1 MTERLYLGIDWERAA
16 RAAGIFDGA
25 GNRVAIASHPLQI
38 FRDEDHVEQAAE
50 DFVAPN
56 RVKLERVN
64 AWLL

>member
-1 MTERLYLGIDWERAA
+1 MTERLYLGIDWERQ
-16 RAAGIFDGA
+16 RAPPVSSTGRATES
-25 GNRVAIASHPLQI
+25 RSPPHPLQI